1 MREFQRTDRLGS
13 ELRRELAVI
22 LRDEVKDP
30 RLGQVTVQEVRITR
44 DLAHAKVYFTC
55 AEADAKATEQLLNK
69 HLAGFLRHE
78 LAQRV
83 RARGMPQ
90 LHFQYDASVLAGE
103 RMSALID
110 QAVADVGPSEE

>member
-1 MREFQRTDRLGS
+1 M
-13 ELRRELAVI
+13 
-22 LRDEVKDP
+22 
-30 RLGQVTVQEVRITR
+30 
-44 DLAHAKVYFTC
+44 
-55 AEADAKATEQLLNK
+55 LNK